1 MWPSPVIFI
10 WRPLSSLCVCI
21 KAMWKWLCLP
31 CITFF
36 LNYVFCSGD
45 VAVLLD
51 FSMVCDVCLV
61 CVCTFSWVRVSS
73 RLRNLCLQLWSSVW
87 SCSDR
92 AARSRAQSSS
102 SRSARMPLTSPCRER
117 FCMRADTHTHT
128 RRHRYTDTFI
138 HQLGW
143 GQRRLWTDQECS
155 KANVDKVWYMRK
167 EMCACIQSWNVLTRI
182 EKNWKDPY
190 GKEQEL

>member
-128 RRHRYTDTFI
+128 HGDTDTQI
-138 HQLGW
+138 HSYTSWDEVKEGCEQIRNAVKQMLTKSDTW
-143 GQRRLWTDQECS
+143 G
-155 KANVDKVWYMRK
+155 RK
-167 EMCACIQSWNVLTRI
+167 CVRVYNPEMYSQ
-182 EKNWKDPY
+182 
-190 GKEQEL
+190 G

>member
-61 CVCTFSWVRVSS
+61 CVY
-73 RLRNLCLQLWSSVW
+73 LQLSA
-87 SCSDR
+87 CELQ
-92 AARSRAQSSS
+92 AAQSVFTALKLSLELLRPCSS
-102 SRSARMPLTSPCRER
+102 LSGTVQLIPQCTHAPHITLQRTVLHARRH
-117 FCMRADTHTHT
+117 THTHGD
-128 RRHRYTDTFI
+128 TDTQI
-138 HQLGW
+138 HSYTSWDEVKEGCEQIRNAVKQMLTKSDTW
-143 GQRRLWTDQECS
+143 G
-155 KANVDKVWYMRK
+155 RK
-167 EMCACIQSWNVLTRI
+167 CVRVYNPEMYSQ
-182 EKNWKDPY
+182 
-190 GKEQEL
+190 G

>member
-61 CVCTFSWVRVSS
+61 CVCVP
-73 RLRNLCLQLWSSVW
+73 SVECVW
-87 SCSDR
+87 APGCAICVYSFEAQSG
-92 AARSRAQSSS
+92 AARTVQLALGHSPAHPAVHACPSHHPAENGSACAQ
-102 SRSARMPLTSPCRER
+102 
-117 FCMRADTHTHT
+117 THTHT

>member
-1 MWPSPVIFI
+1 MVLLLKNNSYSKRKIKKGIFLMWPSPVIFI

-128 RRHRYTDTFI
+128 ETQIHRYI
-138 HQLGW
+138 HTPAGM
-143 GQRRLWTDQECS
+143 RS
-155 KANVDKVWYMRK
+155 KKVVNRSGM
-167 EMCACIQSWNVLTRI
+167 Q
-182 EKNWKDPY
+182 
-190 GKEQEL
+190 

>member
-61 CVCTFSWVRVSS
+61 CVCVP
-73 RLRNLCLQLWSSVW
+73 SVECVW
-87 SCSDR
+87 APGCAICVYSFEAQSG
-92 AARSRAQSSS
+92 AARTVQLALGHSPAHPAVHACPSHHPAENGSACAQ
-102 SRSARMPLTSPCRER
+102 
-117 FCMRADTHTHT
+117 THTHT
-128 RRHRYTDTFI
+128 HGDTDTQI
-138 HQLGW
+138 HSYTSWDEVKEGCEQIRNAVKQMLTKSDTW
-143 GQRRLWTDQECS
+143 G
-155 KANVDKVWYMRK
+155 RK
-167 EMCACIQSWNVLTRI
+167 CVRVYNPEMYSQ
-182 EKNWKDPY
+182 
-190 GKEQEL
+190 G